1 MKRIRLVM
9 THYILTKWGRRW
21 KNRAAVEQ
29 WQEKRIRLHVEK
41 VRQRSKFYRELWA
54 GIPSKEWR
62 SFPVIGKPEMM
73 ENFDQLNTAGITKEQ
88 AFAEA
93 YEAENS
99 RNFKPTLQGVTVG
112 LSSGTS
118 GNRGFFSLEKKSRL
132 PGPARCWQSFCRVDC
147 GSGRALH
154 FFCGQIVIC
163 MNP

>member
-1 MKRIRLVM
+1 MKRIRLVI

-21 KNRAAVEQ
+21 KNRAALEQ
-29 WQEKRIRLHVEK
+29 WQEKRIRLHADK
-41 VRQRSKFYRELWA
+41 VRQHSKFYRELWG
-54 GIPSKEWR
+54 GIPSKDWR

-73 ENFDQLNTAGITKEQ
+73 ENFDQLNIAGITKEQ

-118 GNRGFFSLEKKSRL
+118 GNRGIFLVGEEEQAAWTGTVLAKLL
-132 PGPARCWQSFCRVDC
+132 PGGLWKRARI
-147 GSGRALH
+147 A
-154 FFCGQIVIC
+154 FFCGQTVIC
-163 MNP
+163 MNL